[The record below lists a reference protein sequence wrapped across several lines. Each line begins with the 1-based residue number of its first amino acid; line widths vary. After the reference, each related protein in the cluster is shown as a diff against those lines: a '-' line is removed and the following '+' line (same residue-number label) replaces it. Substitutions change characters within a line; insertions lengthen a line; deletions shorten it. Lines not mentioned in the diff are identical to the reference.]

1 MAKRQL
7 WGATLCVALTSLA
20 PAGGAGCGCGEGG
33 GGANDGDGTDTDPA
47 GDADDDD
54 DDDESDDGDD
64 DDGPP
69 GVSECRQPTLV
80 VYDGMRRSCVGCHD
94 EGTNLPLAADFA
106 SFEHLVAYNS
116 GLVVPGSPQDSP
128 LIAML
133 EGNAP
138 PPLDQMPPGAVSF
151 AELSEMGE
159 TDITLAEIEDWIAD
173 LEPCDVPGGDLSP
186 RYARR
191 VGAEHI
197 ERMLQAQL
205 DLVDDDTEH
214 VSRYPVDDPV
224 FGYMTGAFNSSGD
237 AWARWAAL
245 GGPDYLRGT
254 ARNDDWSPLFIQ
266 AIGPMA
272 QAWCGRSIDLGR
284 DALFP
289 AAAADATDEAS
300 VRANIEALYLDL
312 LGIEATQ
319 DDVDAMYEDVYQH
332 YAQTESH
339 AVAMKAVCAAFIR
352 HPLWLTY

>member
-7 WGATLCVALTSLA
+7 WGTSVAIALTSLA
-20 PAGGAGCGCGEGG
+20 PAGSTGCGCGNGG
-33 GGANDGDGTDTDPA
+33 GGAGEEDGTDTDA
-47 GDADDDD
+47 GDAGDDDD
-54 DDDESDDGDD
+54 DDSDDGDD

-69 GVSECRQPTLV
+69 GVSECRQPTLL
-80 VYDGMRRSCVGCHD
+80 VYDGLRRSCVGCHD
-94 EGTNLPLAADFA
+94 EGTNLPLAADFV
-106 SFEHLVAYNS
+106 SFEQLVAYNT
-116 GLVVPGSPQDSP
+116 GLVVPGDPDDSP

-133 EGNAP
+133 VGNAP

-151 AELSEMGE
+151 AELSDMGE
-159 TDITLAEIEDWIAD
+159 TDITLEEVEDWIAD
-173 LEPCDVPGGDLSP
+173 LEPCDIPGGDLSP

-205 DLVDDDTEH
+205 DLTEDETEH
-214 VSRYPVDDPV
+214 VSRFPIDDPV
-224 FGYMTGAFNSSGD
+224 FGYMTRAFNSSGD

-254 ARNDDWSPLFIQ
+254 ARNDGWSPLFLQ
-266 AIGPMA
+266 TIGPTA
-272 QAWCGRSIDLGR
+272 QAWCDQSIDFGR

-289 AAAADATDEAS
+289 VAGPDATDEAS
-300 VRANIEALYLDL
+300 VRANIDALYLDL
-312 LGIEATQ
+312 LGVQATQ
-319 DDVDAMYEDVYQH
+319 DDVDAMYEDVYLH

-339 AVAMKAVCAAFIR
+339 PLAMKAVCSAFIR